1 MFYVVAMVTTKIAS
15 TECTQREKRRES
27 KHITTKKEKKI
38 QQNTKEAKKRG
49 KERNKSYRT
58 KTKGSWPNDNSK
70 SFPITNC
77 FKRKW
82 IKSPN

>member
-27 KHITTKKEKKI
+27 KHITTKKEKKN

-58 KTKGSWPNDNSK
+58 KTKGS
-70 SFPITNC
+70 
-77 FKRKW
+77 
-82 IKSPN
+82 